1 MDAAG
6 VILAG
11 GQSRR
16 FRSQPKPLASLGGV
30 PLIEHVI
37 ERLYPQVILIALSVE
52 RRNPL
57 FNTFDLE
64 QIEDPEAGSH
74 GPLPALLA
82 SLSWLSANGQSE
94 WLQLAPCD
102 TPFLPKDLVGRLA
115 LHIGAQRA
123 LACIP
128 RFRGELHAA
137 CGLWNVGLLNAVE
150 QAVNDGLRGF
160 KQFLEVCPVAVLDW
174 PEPHAGAPDP
184 FFNVNT
190 PAQLQQAERLL

>member
-1 MDAAG
+1 MEVAG

-16 FRSQPKPLASLGGV
+16 FRSQPKPLVKLGGV
-30 PLIEHVI
+30 TLVEHVI
-37 ERLYPQVILIALSVE
+37 ERLYPQVGVIALSVE

-64 QIEDPEAGSH
+64 QIEDPEPGSN

-82 SLSWLSANGQSE
+82 SLRWLKANGKFE

-115 LHIGAQRA
+115 LHVGAQA
-123 LACIP
+123 ASACIP
-128 RFRGELHAA
+128 RFRGNLHGA
-137 CGLWNVGLLNAVE
+137 CGLWNVSLLDTVE
-150 QAVNDGLRGF
+150 QAVADGLQGF
-160 KQFLEVCPVAVLDW
+160 KQYLELHPVAVLDW
-174 PEPHAGAPDP
+174 PEPYAGAADP

-190 PAQLQQAERLL
+190 PEQLAQAERFA